1 MEQVSTLNTAIT
13 RLKHDVKI
21 RKLTVTQIMPL
32 SPLFT
37 KITFFSEDLK
47 DFVTASPDDHVKV
60 FFPDPE
66 TGHYSIPR
74 LGPEGL
80 QTEEGQPE
88 PLMRDYTPLNYNS
101 KNKTLE
107 LIFFMRDKGAGA
119 LWAQKA
125 KEGDELF
132 IAGPRGS
139 FVLSYIFDWYLILTD
154 ESGLPSLQRRLQ
166 EMPKDAKGLV
176 LAEISKT
183 SDAIKVQTQ
192 NTPQGIE
199 IQWLERTTGQK
210 STGSS
215 DIFLQSLNNF
225 TKPEGNGFVWI
236 KTESYVALQ
245 LKNYI
250 LQNNI
255 TKDEWIKASGY
266 WKRTRS

>member
-1 MEQVSTLNTAIT
+1 M
-13 RLKHDVKI
+13 
-21 RKLTVTQIMPL
+21 
-32 SPLFT
+32 
-37 KITFFSEDLK
+37 
-47 DFVTASPDDHVKV
+47 KV

-80 QTEEGQPE
+80 QTEAGQPE
-88 PLMRDYTPLNYNS
+88 PLMRDYTPINYDSN
-101 KNKTLE
+101 NNTLD

-119 LWAQKA
+119 LWAWKA
-125 KEGDELF
+125 KEGDELY

-139 FVLSYIFDWYLILTD
+139 FVLSYTFDWYLILTD

-176 LAEISKT
+176 LAEISKM
-183 SDAIKVQTQ
+183 SDALKVQTED
-192 NTPQGIE
+192 TPKGME
-199 IQWLERTTGQK
+199 IQWLERTADQRGY
-210 STGSS
+210 GSS
-215 DIFLQSLNNF
+215 DSFLKALDDFQ
-225 TKPEGNGFVWI
+225 KPEGNGFIWI

-255 TKDEWIKASGY
+255 TQDEWIKASGY